1 MKHKTKIIL
10 FLFFILFLLASIIS
24 HRYILALITF
34 LIVASYIYIQ
44 DYYRASIHAISSLSS
59 SDNIEIIEKD
69 RVIYFV
75 PKNPTKGL
83 IFYPGAKV
91 EAIAY
96 APLLKKCSE
105 EGILCALVK
114 MPFHLAVLK
123 INGADGIQNQFPNIS
138 SWYIGGHSLGGAMA
152 AFYLSKHL
160 EEYDGFI
167 LLASYSTKDLS
178 KSNKKV
184 LSILVSN
191 DNILEKKA
199 YERNKKNLPL
209 DYQEYMIDGGCH
221 SYFGSYG
228 NQDGDGNPTIS
239 NSDQIIQTASIIC
252 KFIHQ
257 K

>member
-1 MKHKTKIIL
+1 MKHKTKVIL
-10 FLFFILFLLASIIS
+10 SLFFILFLLTSIIS
-24 HRYILALITF
+24 HRYILALISF
-34 LIVASYIYIQ
+34 IIVASYIYIQ
-44 DYYRASIHAISSLSS
+44 DYYRANIHAISSLTSS
-59 SDNIEIIEKD
+59 NNIEIIEQNH
-69 RVIYFV
+69 VIYFI

-91 EAIAY
+91 EATAY

-123 INGADGIQNQFPNIS
+123 INGADGIQKQYPNIK

-160 EEYDGFI
+160 SEYDGFI

-178 KSNKKV
+178 SSNKKV
-184 LSILVSN
+184 LSIRVSN
-191 DNILEKKA
+191 DGILNKRA
-199 YERNKKNLPL
+199 YQRNKKNLPIN
-209 DYQEYMIDGGCH
+209 YQEYMIEGGCH

-228 NQDGDGNPTIS
+228 NQDGDGIPTIS
-239 NSDQIIQTASIIC
+239 NKDQIQKASNIIST
-252 KFIHQ
+252 FINQ
-257 K
+257 